1 MSEVL
6 SLPGRGNTYFYFTQ
20 MRDDGFSPAQQQY
33 IRNLI
38 LAYRTRFPGLEITA
52 VWDFG
57 MEGGT
62 PYENDK
68 YGVFADCPDL
78 AVSNRD
84 MASISFNH
92 IRVSRMPMDI
102 PQDLLEKI
110 LTHYEAV
117 KHISA
122 MAARMRPELMSQG
135 TPPAGILAAVNEEA
149 SKYLDEKGIPAEE
162 IGGADHPGCIA
173 PGPHNFLPLEDP
185 YFADVWAIRQLEE
198 SMSIRRLTV
207 HEIGHALS
215 DVYDVSRDK
224 RVRRLLAKCRDG
236 FEDREE
242 FCAECFMASELTDRI
257 PLANETAAIYRACAK
272 CTMSYS
278 FIGAGASRNSREYR
292 RMPGKSNR
300 CILRPLPW
308 SGVRPARTF

>member
-20 MRDDGFSPAQQQY
+20 MGEDGFSPEQQQY

-215 DVYDVSRDK
+215 DVYNVSRDK

-272 CTMSYS
+272 CTLQAFSE
-278 FIGAGASRNSREYR
+278 G
-292 RMPGKSNR
+292 
-300 CILRPLPW
+300 L
-308 SGVRPARTF
+308 